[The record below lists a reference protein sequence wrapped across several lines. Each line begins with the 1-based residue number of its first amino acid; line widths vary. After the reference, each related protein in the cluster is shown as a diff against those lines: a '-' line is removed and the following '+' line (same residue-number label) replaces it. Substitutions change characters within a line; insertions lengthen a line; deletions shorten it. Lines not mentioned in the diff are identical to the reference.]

1 MKSIL
6 IICIALA
13 TLFSA
18 NSFAQNKTNKAGDEK
33 AIRYI
38 VQNLYTAWKEA
49 NAVKWAD
56 YFTDDVD
63 YTVWNGIQ
71 FTGRE
76 ANIKSHQELFDTFY
90 KGTEVR
96 FEIRKIRFLTDE
108 IAAAQLRG
116 RVYKNEKPL
125 DDAPPV
131 VPLMILKKEN
141 GKWRIAVFQN
151 TPIIKRGELVVGRT
165 EDKND

>member
-1 MKSIL
+1 MKAIL
-6 IICIALA
+6 IIFIALT

-18 NSFAQNKTNKAGDEK
+18 NSFAQNKTNKADDEK
-33 AIRYI
+33 AIRQ
-38 VQNLYTAWKEA
+38 VVENLYKTWKEG
-49 NAVKWAD
+49 NAAKWAD
-56 YFTDDVD
+56 HFTDDVD

-108 IAAAQLRG
+108 IAMSQLHG

-125 DDAPPV
+125 EDAPPV
-131 VPLMILKKEN
+131 LPLMILKKEN

-151 TPIIKRGELVVGRT
+151 TPIIKRGELLIGRT
-165 EDKND
+165 VDKND